1 MIIFMMLISNNTLR
15 NATVIK
21 EIKLIFII
29 EILIFYTIVKKYF
42 NQIVEVYSN
51 NNLRGKLFLYLEF
64 LASCCWIT
72 ALGINS
78 KENYWYLLE
87 NFANTSIAG
96 SAFICN
102 LILIGKDIFIK
113 LRVK

>member
-64 LASCCWIT
+64 LASCC
-72 ALGINS
+72 
-78 KENYWYLLE
+78 
-87 NFANTSIAG
+87 
-96 SAFICN
+96 
-102 LILIGKDIFIK
+102 
-113 LRVK
+113 